1 MSRNR
6 EEPTALAR
14 EWYLLDNI
22 VGISLTTGPKGKE
35 IELLR
40 ELKISYPEFPKGRVF
55 AWEAPDFVVDD
66 GMWKVGIEVTEVYA
80 GESRKGSRYA
90 VREGAEE
97 AILRTAEKLYYE
109 KNPQERLY
117 VRLTWPSDTEV
128 ERSGPFPRHTTELA
142 REVVRL
148 VEEGKPQWT
157 NGGEMR
163 LESSDFHSTPLSGVL
178 KGLSASKV
186 AGADVIRR
194 GSFWGRSTAN
204 VRKVAGIEDVER
216 TVSRKESTLEQY
228 KDRCDEAW
236 LVVALT
242 GGLSSFDNVEEAVM
256 GHALESGF
264 DRVILLRLEG
274 SINGRAV
281 RLRTR
286 HG

>member
-6 EEPTALAR
+6 KEPTALAR

-40 ELKISYPEFPKGRVF
+40 ELRIAYPEFPEGRVF
-55 AWEAPDFVVDD
+55 AWEAPDFVVDN
-66 GMWKVGIEVTEVYA
+66 GRCKVGIEVTEVYA

-97 AILRTAEKLYYE
+97 AVLRTAEKLYYE

-128 ERSGPFPRHTTELA
+128 ERSGPFPQHTMELA

-148 VEEGKPQWT
+148 VEEGKPRWK

-163 LESSDFHSTPLSGVL
+163 LESSDFHGTPLSGVL
-178 KGLSASKV
+178 KRLSASKV

-194 GSFWGRSTAN
+194 GSSWGRSTAN
-204 VRKVAGIEDVER
+204 VRKVAGIKDVER
-216 TVSRKESTLEQY
+216 AVFRKEDALGQY
-228 KDRCDEAW
+228 KSRCDEAW

-242 GGLSSFDNVEEAVM
+242 GGLSSFDNVEEA
-256 GHALESGF
+256 ALRHTFESSF
-264 DRVILLRLEG
+264 DRVTLLRLEG
-274 SINGRAV
+274 AVNGRAV
-281 RLRTR
+281 TLITR
-286 HG
+286 